1 MREKEEKKKRKEK
14 TRRKKRN
21 NNNNKNDVD
30 IATLTD
36 STHNTY
42 GAHLIADVTGFGGA
56 GFAHAT
62 ERESPVHGLSPLL
75 HSRVHVDV
83 SELEEGGKDE
93 EEANGHPDVQG
104 FDVGYA
110 REVGAGAGALGCH
123 GQH

>member
-1 MREKEEKKKRKEK
+1 MREKEKKEEEKNE
-14 TRRKKRN
+14 TTTT
-21 NNNNKNDVD
+21 NDAD

-36 STHNTY
+36 STHTTY

-110 REVGAGAGALGCH
+110 REVGAGAGALGRH